1 MFLSQCDYKLSI
13 YLASRKRL
21 FVEGGDCICF
31 SKPIIDQHSEL
42 NRRVKVFFLNIK
54 QCNVMER
61 AQCNSTQIHI
71 SRQMVENDVLLQ
83 LIAKEIRGWET
94 KG

>member
-1 MFLSQCDYKLSI
+1 MLNKILFNVFECDYKLSI

-31 SKPIIDQHSEL
+31 SKPIIDQLSEL

-71 SRQMVENDVLLQ
+71 SRQMVE
-83 LIAKEIRGWET
+83 K
-94 KG
+94 